1 VRETVRDE
9 AMCSVLEQ
17 AAKQRRAEMKRATRE
32 PTPN

>member
-1 VRETVRDE
+1 
-9 AMCSVLEQ
+9 MCSVLEQ